1 MNEIYRPTEFM
12 KTFTNAFLS
21 NRDNFT
27 ILKNVGSGRRYKT
40 SFLINA
46 NRAMDMRNGVEW
58 DQGKKAEFRLG
69 IHPNFDMPE
78 IRDTSIKIDA
88 GFKTT
93 IKVNAI
99 QLESDP
105 SIEELELNRRRC
117 KFRSESED
125 MTIFKTYS
133 RYISDLN
140 ELYVCA
146 ISMLPTIRYH
156 P

>member
-1 MNEIYRPTEFM
+1 M
-12 KTFTNAFLS
+12 KTFTDAFLS

-27 ILKNVGSGRRYKT
+27 MLRNVGSGRRYKT

-46 NRAMDMRNGVEW
+46 NRARDMRKGVEW
-58 DQGKKAEFRLG
+58 NQNKKAEFRLG

-105 SIEELELNRRRC
+105 SIEELDIKRRQC
-117 KFRSESED
+117 KFKSESED

-133 RYISDLN
+133 RY
-140 ELYVCA
+140 V
-146 ISMLPTIRYH
+146 
-156 P
+156 